1 MIFKLFKIIV
11 KAIIGIVIVGVI
23 LVAVVSS
30 LIDGARSYGNG
41 FETIYHNASE
51 IVRVHQEVESADV
64 GEICI
69 CAVCMKEKNT
79 TLGATFEKKSRGM
92 NSCKP
97 EHEREYQAIYDAYM
111 SAEHNER
118 KLNAY
123 GVKLK

>member
-1 MIFKLFKIIV
+1 MIFKVFKAVVKIV
-11 KAIIGIVIVGVI
+11 IGLVLAGIV

-30 LIDGARSYGNG
+30 MIDGAKSYEMGLEPN
-41 FETIYHNASE
+41 YRNASE
-51 IVRVHQEVESADV
+51 IIRVHQEVENADV
-64 GEICI
+64 GEICV

-79 TLGATFEKKSRGM
+79 TYRATFEKKSHGM

-97 EHEREYQAIYDAYM
+97 EHEREYQAIYDAYK
-111 SAEHNER
+111 SAEYNER